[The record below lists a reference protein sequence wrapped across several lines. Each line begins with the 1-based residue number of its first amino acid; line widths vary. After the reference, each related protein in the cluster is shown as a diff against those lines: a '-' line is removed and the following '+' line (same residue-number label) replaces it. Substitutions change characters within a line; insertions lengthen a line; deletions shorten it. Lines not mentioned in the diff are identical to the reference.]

1 MKMNNNKNLSVAFL
15 IAMTVFTASFS
26 AQAEYVAGK
35 EVAVLQGFNPGGG
48 SDVLAQL
55 AQPYLTK
62 ILGVN
67 FVNEYIPGAAGAIAW
82 TRLAKQS
89 KKDGTVISIT
99 NTPMLMTN
107 YIMNEAITYN
117 IRELTP
123 IANVVTDAGIAVVGK
138 NSPLNTI
145 EDLFA
150 AAKEKPGR
158 ITVGN
163 SGMGG
168 DDYFTTLVVERAT
181 GLSFQKVPF
190 QGDGPSATAA
200 MGHKIDVSFNN
211 VGNVYSQIK
220 SGNLKALAVFS
231 ETRLDNLPDVPT
243 LKEKGLDVVAG
254 SSRGYSAPAG
264 IPDEARKQLIAA
276 FETLKND
283 QSFLAD
289 AQKRALHIDIV
300 TGDDYGQMLEK
311 MEQEFQ
317 VIWEDVGS
325 KQ

>member
-15 IAMTVFTASFS
+15 IAMTAFTASFS

-289 AQKRALHIDIV
+289 AERRALHIDIV

>member
-1 MKMNNNKNLSVAFL
+1 MKINKKLSAAIL
-15 IAMTVFTASFS
+15 AATAAVSLSFN

-35 EVAVLQGFNPGGG
+35 DVTVLQGFKPGGG

-55 AQPYLTK
+55 VQPYVSKT
-62 ILGVN
+62 LGIN
-67 FVNEYIPGAAGAIAW
+67 MVNEYIPGATGAIAW

-107 YIMNEAITYN
+107 YIMNDAITYN
-117 IRELTP
+117 IKELTP
-123 IANVVTDAGIAVVGK
+123 IANVVTDPGIAVVAK
-138 NSPLNTI
+138 DSPINSL
-145 EDLFA
+145 EDLIA

-168 DDYFTTLVVERAT
+168 DDYFTTLMVEKAT
-181 GLSFQKVPF
+181 GLSFKKVPF

-200 MGHKIDVSFNN
+200 MGNKIDVSFNN
-211 VGNVYSQIK
+211 VGTVYSQVK

-231 ETRLDNLPDVPT
+231 EERIEDMPDVPT
-243 LKEKGLDVVAG
+243 LKEKGIDVVAG

-264 IPDEARKQLIAA
+264 IPDEARDQLIAA
-276 FETLKND
+276 FEALRND
-283 QSFLAD
+283 EAFLAD
-289 AQKRALHIDIV
+289 AKKRALNIDIV
-300 TGDDYGQMLEK
+300 TGDEYGAMFERMEK
-311 MEQEFQ
+311 EFQ
-317 VIWEDVGS
+317 GIWQDVAD

>member
-15 IAMTVFTASFS
+15 IAMTAFTASFS

-283 QSFLAD
+283 QSFLDD
-289 AQKRALHIDIV
+289 AEKRALHIDIV

-317 VIWEDVGS
+317 VIWDEVGS

>member
-1 MKMNNNKNLSVAFL
+1 MKMNNKNLSVAFL
-15 IAMTVFTASFS
+15 IAMTAFTASFS

-231 ETRLDNLPDVPT
+231 EKRLDNLPDVPT

>member
-1 MKMNNNKNLSVAFL
+1 MKMNNKNLSVALL
-15 IAMTVFTASFS
+15 IAMTAFTASFS

-158 ITVGN
+158 VTVGN

-231 ETRLDNLPDVPT
+231 EKRLDNLPDVPT

-289 AQKRALHIDIV
+289 AEKRALHIDIV

-311 MEQEFQ
+311 MEQEFE
-317 VIWEDVGS
+317 VIWDEVGS